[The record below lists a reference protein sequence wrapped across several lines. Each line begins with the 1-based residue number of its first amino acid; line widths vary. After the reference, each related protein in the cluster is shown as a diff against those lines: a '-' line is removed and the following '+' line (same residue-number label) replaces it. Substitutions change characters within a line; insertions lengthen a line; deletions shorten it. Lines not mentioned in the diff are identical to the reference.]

1 MYQAPVGEKAAPR
14 ETVPKGEPGARDET
28 PAIVEPRVRLARIAC
43 AAVLFAVAGTEF
55 VSVIL
60 TRSLLI
66 ASLWG
71 IFGFVALATAYYLFR
86 GRFTAWGTAMIV
98 DVFALLVAIAVFDLY
113 VIGALVASFVVL
125 YIFRLP
131 FGVGAWKIEASKEN
145 GKARTLIDGRTQN
158 PTGLHCPKCGANTL
172 WLAEDG
178 AAFCLTCRAGPPR
191 SSPACSPASSAP
203 WSSCPS
209 PRRSRCTRSRSS

>member
-1 MYQAPVGEKAAPR
+1 MYQAPVGGKAAPS
-14 ETVPKGEPGARDET
+14 EAVPRGEPGTRDET
-28 PAIVEPRVRLARIAC
+28 AAVGPKVRLARIAC
-43 AAVLFAVAGTEF
+43 AAVLLAVAGTEF

-60 TRSLLI
+60 TREI
-66 ASLWG
+66 VVASLWG
-71 IFGFVALATAYYLFR
+71 IFGFVALVTGYYLFR

-98 DVFALLVAIAVFDLY
+98 DVFALLVAIAVFDLF

-131 FGVGAWKIEASKEN
+131 FGVGAWKIESDKEN

-158 PTGLHCPKCGANTL
+158 PTGLRCPKCGANTL

-178 AAFCLTCRAGPPR
+178 SAFCLTCRAGTIEL
-191 SSPACSPASSAP
+191 AGNG
-203 WSSCPS
+203 PS
-209 PRRSRCTRSRSS
+209 RV